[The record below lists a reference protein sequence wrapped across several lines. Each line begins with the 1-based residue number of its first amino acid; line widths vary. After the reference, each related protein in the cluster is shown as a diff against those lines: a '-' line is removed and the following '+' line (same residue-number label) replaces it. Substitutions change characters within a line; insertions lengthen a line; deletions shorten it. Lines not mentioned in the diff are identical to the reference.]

1 MGVPARWR
9 TTRRPV
15 GFCCPG
21 LRPGTRC
28 EAKSKSTS
36 TAAVGMLGL
45 AGRCGLAGHAVTP
58 LRGPA
63 QPLAAVRSGACEAVL
78 RKQSALTHGGS
89 MAPCSCALSCAHG
102 KTGVGRP
109 AQPARGVPRAHGANG
124 PASPHRPTSD
134 RSRRLI
140 AVGGCRPWSTHIHAT
155 RGCERSDPLLTLIF
169 FFLIFRG
176 GRTRKLSKAGRG
188 GFAGVSA
195 PWMARLS
202 PQGRVHGV
210 PREPTPP
217 GQARLLIYA
226 INQPRHEGLSRW
238 PSPSPRARPAARPGS
253 APRCRAGTPVQ
264 PSPVRWPRH
273 VRRPAPPVPAHPMP
287 AATQ

>member
-1 MGVPARWR
+1 MG
-9 TTRRPV
+9 
-15 GFCCPG
+15 
-21 LRPGTRC
+21 LD
-28 EAKSKSTS
+28 
-36 TAAVGMLGL
+36 
-45 AGRCGLAGHAVTP
+45 
-58 LRGPA
+58 
-63 QPLAAVRSGACEAVL
+63 GALLVCAVL
-78 RKQSALTHGGS
+78 RTRQDRGWASCPTRPRCASGPWRQRSCKPTPPHLRQIAAPHRCWWVSTLVDTHPRHAW
-89 MAPCSCALSCAHG
+89 MRA
-102 KTGVGRP
+102 KRP
-109 AQPARGVPRAHGANG
+109 AF
-124 PASPHRPTSD
+124 D
-134 RSRRLI
+134 F
-140 AVGGCRPWSTHIHAT
+140 
-155 RGCERSDPLLTLIF
+155 DF

-273 VRRPAPPVPAHPMP
+273 VRRPAPPAPAHPMP